1 MQSWYA
7 KGAKTHIASQKKVPC
22 NKFRLSSRPKIC
34 LVLSRFFSEL
44 VETQMAYTDALA
56 SKADAS
62 ILENAS
68 SGSSS
73 LERDRSINVSYILF
87 GFGALWVLAIAAALA
102 VPAVSLLN
110 CQTTILG
117 DVAVR
122 EPLPASRGVRLS
134 LTCPPFGFPSIF
146 EHMRF

>member
-1 MQSWYA
+1 
-7 KGAKTHIASQKKVPC
+7 
-22 NKFRLSSRPKIC
+22 
-34 LVLSRFFSEL
+34 
-44 VETQMAYTDALA
+44 MAYTDALA

-73 LERDRSINVSYILF
+73 LERDRGINVSYILF

-102 VPAVSLLN
+102 VPAVSLPN

-117 DVAVR
+117 DVAVCANVS
-122 EPLPASRGVRLS
+122 PQSVAYDS
-134 LTCPPFGFPSIF
+134 
-146 EHMRF
+146 H